1 MTRVRAFQLGLA
13 LIAVLAL
20 ICGGY
25 LWLRGSSL
33 VRVSDVEITGVTAS
47 DGDRVIAALTSAAHT
62 MTTLHVDEEALR
74 KASAPFNSVASIE
87 VHTDFPHT
95 LKIRVIEQR
104 PVAAL
109 ARAGTRRVPVT
120 GSGLLMNG
128 VAADRNLPSL
138 VLSKQPAGTHITD
151 TKILDALGVAGA
163 APAPLLSRSSQLDV
177 DDRGVVVVMDDGPDL
192 VFGNDRDARAK
203 WSAAAR
209 VLAESSAAGATYLD
223 LRIPGRVAAG
233 GLAPV
238 ASPAADPNLQ
248 PEAENSPTL
257 NP

>member
-1 MTRVRAFQLGLA
+1 MTRVRALQAGLV
-13 LIAVLAL
+13 LVAVLAL
-20 ICGGY
+20 VGGGY

-33 VRVSDVEITGVTAS
+33 VRVRDVQITGVSAS
-47 DGDRVIAALTSAAHT
+47 DGDRVIAALTSAAHN
-62 MTTLHVDEEALR
+62 MTTLDVDRQALR
-74 KASAPFNSVASIE
+74 DATVPYSSVAAVE
-87 VHTDFPHT
+87 ADADFPHT
-95 LKIRVIEQR
+95 LKIRVIERR

-109 ARAGTRRVPVT
+109 AEAGARRVPVT

-128 VAADRNLPSL
+128 VTADRALPSL
-138 VLSKQPAGTHITD
+138 VLEHRPAGTRITD
-151 TKILDALGVAGA
+151 RKILDALTVAGA

-192 VFGNDRDARAK
+192 VFGNDSDARAK

-209 VLAESSAAGATYLD
+209 VLAESSSAGATYLD

-238 ASPAADPNLQ
+238 ASPTADPNLQ
-248 PEAENSPTL
+248 PEAENSLTL
-257 NP
+257 DP